1 MSISTVDETRRTEEA
16 ARGLV
21 DAFQSGDIERLLTY
35 YPDGDFTYVDMWEPD
50 TVLRTH
56 GELATWMEEFGSV
69 FDMSTGGLELVSMTV
84 QGTRAVVEIKL
95 KGKYVGEGGSE
106 RRVGD
111 GDPVVRRLR
120 PHRRRWLGARGA
132 RVRGAGRVPDRPRPR
147 REVIAQISTSQR

>member
-95 KGKYVGEGGSE
+95 KGKYVGEGAPSGGLEMEILSCVVYAHIDDDGLVHEE
-106 RRVGD
+106 RVYAE
-111 GDPVVRRLR
+111 PVESQIARA
-120 PHRRRWLGARGA
+120 LGGK
-132 RVRGAGRVPDRPRPR
+132 
-147 REVIAQISTSQR
+147 